1 MTNSDPIYSDS
12 LARLRI
18 GVDTGGTFTDFVFLR
33 GRRLEIYKCP
43 STPQD
48 PSQGIL
54 DGVALLSGEAS
65 TPEIVHGSTVATN
78 AVLER
83 KGARVALVAT
93 EGFEDVLHI
102 GRQTRQEL
110 YNLFVQPRR
119 PLIDANLVFGVPE
132 RLDANGRVLTAVNLS
147 AVDRLA
153 TRLRSRKVDI
163 VAVCLLH
170 SYVNPTHELKVAT
183 RLRRAGLRVC
193 ASHEVLPEYR
203 EFERWS
209 TTVVNAYV
217 TPLIQ
222 KYLTNLEQK
231 LTGVDLV
238 GDDVRSPLES
248 RGKGLLTSSPT
259 ERLRIMQSNGG
270 SISAA
275 AACAQAVRT
284 VLSGPAAGVVGARA
298 VARSA
303 GFDRII
309 SFDMGGTSTDVSL
322 IDNAVT
328 MTTDSVIGDFPV
340 RLPIIDIHTVGAGGG
355 SIAFKDS
362 GGALRVGPRSAGARP
377 GPACYGTGQEL
388 TVTDANLLLGRLD
401 ADYFLGGRMAID
413 VQRAQKVA
421 RNLATAFKLSVP
433 ELAEGIVR
441 VANANMERALRVV
454 SVARGHDPRE
464 FALLAFGGAGGM
476 HACELAERLEIPTV
490 IVPRY
495 AGVLSALGMLLA
507 DVIKDYSSSVLR
519 RSDSISYVELTKR
532 FTSLVDMA
540 KHDLGREG
548 FRPAR
553 QVIER
558 LVDVRY
564 AGQSYEI
571 TVPFSKGY
579 RRAFNNRHQ
588 QLYGY
593 SDPARPTEIVAL
605 RVKAS
610 GITDKPDL
618 PQSPERF
625 SHPQPISI
633 RPAWFCGRM
642 VQTAFYRWDGIG
654 AGARARGPAVVTGGE
669 ATAFIPP
676 AFAFRVDCFGNLI
689 VGRKTST

>member
-1 MTNSDPIYSDS
+1 
-12 LARLRI
+12 
-18 GVDTGGTFTDFVFLR
+18 VDTGGTFTDFVYLR
-33 GRRLEIYKCP
+33 GGQLEVYKCP

-48 PSQGIL
+48 PSQAILGGI
-54 DGVALLSGEAS
+54 ALLAGEAL
-65 TPEIVHGSTVATN
+65 TPEVVHGSTVATN

-93 EGFEDVLHI
+93 EGFEDVLYI
-102 GRQTRQEL
+102 GRQTRPEL
-110 YNLFVQPRR
+110 YNLFVPPRR
-119 PLIDANLVFGVPE
+119 PLVEANLVFGLPE
-132 RLDANGRVLTAVNLS
+132 RLDATGRVLTAINVAAVNK
-147 AVDRLA
+147 LA
-153 TRLRSRKVDI
+153 ARLRSRKVDI

-170 SYVNPTHELKVAT
+170 SYVNPDHELKVAA

-217 TPLIQ
+217 TPLIHD
-222 KYLTNLEQK
+222 YLTNLEHR
-231 LTGVDLV
+231 L
-238 GDDVRSPLES
+238 
-248 RGKGLLTSSPT
+248 KGAP
-259 ERLRIMQSNGG
+259 LRIMQSNGG
-270 SISAA
+270 SISASA
-275 AACAQAVRT
+275 ARAQAVRT

-298 VARSA
+298 VARAA

-355 SIAFKDS
+355 SIAIKDS

-377 GPACYGTGQEL
+377 GPACYGTGEEL

-401 ADYFLGGRMAID
+401 SDYFLGGRMALD
-413 VQRAQKVA
+413 SERAHRVA
-421 RNLATAFKLSVP
+421 RRLAAAFKLSVV

-454 SVARGHDPRE
+454 SVTRGHDPRE

-476 HACELAERLEIPTV
+476 HACEIAERLEIPTV

-507 DVIKDYSSSVLR
+507 DVTKDYSSTVLR
-519 RSDSISYVELTKR
+519 RSDSISYAELTRRFAPLAALAKR
-532 FTSLVDMA
+532 ELE
-540 KHDLGREG
+540 HEG
-548 FRPAR
+548 LRPAG
-553 QVIER
+553 QMIER
-558 LVDVRY
+558 LIDVRY

-571 TVPFSKGY
+571 TVPFSNGY
-579 RRAFNNRHQ
+579 RRAFDRRHEQ
-588 QLYGY
+588 VYGY
-593 SDPARPTEIVAL
+593 SDPSRPTEIVAL

-610 GITDKPDL
+610 GITGKPDL

-625 SHPQPISI
+625 ARPQPTSV
-633 RPAWFCGRM
+633 RPARFGSHM
-642 VQTAFYRWDGIG
+642 VRTAFYRWDELR
-654 AGARARGPAVVTGGE
+654 AGARAHGPAVVTGGE
-669 ATAFIPP
+669 ATAVIPP

-689 VGRKTST
+689 IRRKTSQ